1 MPAQGKVTS
10 DLPHGKNKQPRVVND
25 SVCPTIRGCFI
36 YTLFIY
42 MDININSKKTSI
54 TSTNLQE
61 LAQEMNLPE
70 KGVAMAIN
78 NQMIPRTEWAN
89 TPIAEG
95 ADVIIIKAACGG

>member
-1 MPAQGKVTS
+1 M
-10 DLPHGKNKQPRVVND
+10 N
-25 SVCPTIRGCFI
+25 
-36 YTLFIY
+36 
-42 MDININSKKTSI
+42 ININNKKTSV

-70 KGVAMAIN
+70 KGVAIAIS

-95 ADVIIIKAACGG
+95 ADVVIIKAACGG

>member
-1 MPAQGKVTS
+1 
-10 DLPHGKNKQPRVVND
+10 
-25 SVCPTIRGCFI
+25 
-36 YTLFIY
+36 
-42 MDININSKKTSI
+42 MDININNKKTSV

-70 KGVAMAIN
+70 KGVAIDIS

-95 ADVIIIKAACGG
+95 ADVVIIKAACGG

>member
-1 MPAQGKVTS
+1 
-10 DLPHGKNKQPRVVND
+10 
-25 SVCPTIRGCFI
+25 
-36 YTLFIY
+36 
-42 MDININSKKTSI
+42 MDININNKKTRV

-70 KGVAMAIN
+70 KGVAIAIS

-95 ADVIIIKAACGG
+95 ADVVIIKAACGG

>member
-1 MPAQGKVTS
+1 
-10 DLPHGKNKQPRVVND
+10 
-25 SVCPTIRGCFI
+25 
-36 YTLFIY
+36 
-42 MDININSKKTSI
+42 MDININNKKTSV

-70 KGVAMAIN
+70 NGVAIAIS

-95 ADVIIIKAACGG
+95 ADVVIIKAACGG

>member
-1 MPAQGKVTS
+1 
-10 DLPHGKNKQPRVVND
+10 
-25 SVCPTIRGCFI
+25 
-36 YTLFIY
+36 
-42 MDININSKKTSI
+42 MDINNNNKKTSV

-70 KGVAMAIN
+70 KGVAIAIS

-95 ADVIIIKAACGG
+95 ADVVIIKAACGG

>member
-1 MPAQGKVTS
+1 
-10 DLPHGKNKQPRVVND
+10 
-25 SVCPTIRGCFI
+25 
-36 YTLFIY
+36 
-42 MDININSKKTSI
+42 MDINSNNKKTSV

-70 KGVAMAIN
+70 KGVAIAIS

-95 ADVIIIKAACGG
+95 ADVVIIKAACGG

>member
-1 MPAQGKVTS
+1 
-10 DLPHGKNKQPRVVND
+10 
-25 SVCPTIRGCFI
+25 
-36 YTLFIY
+36 
-42 MDININSKKTSI
+42 MDININNKKTSV

-70 KGVAMAIN
+70 KGVAIAIS

-95 ADVIIIKAACGG
+95 ADVVIIKTACGG

>member
-1 MPAQGKVTS
+1 
-10 DLPHGKNKQPRVVND
+10 
-25 SVCPTIRGCFI
+25 
-36 YTLFIY
+36 
-42 MDININSKKTSI
+42 MDININNKKTSV

-70 KGVAMAIN
+70 KGVAVAVS

-95 ADVIIIKAACGG
+95 ADVVIIKAACGG

>member
-1 MPAQGKVTS
+1 
-10 DLPHGKNKQPRVVND
+10 
-25 SVCPTIRGCFI
+25 
-36 YTLFIY
+36 
-42 MDININSKKTSI
+42 MDININNKKTNV

-70 KGVAMAIN
+70 KGVAIAIS

-95 ADVIIIKAACGG
+95 ADVVIIKAACGG